1 MFLKLNEG
9 VAVLENFIIH
19 GFPDQDYLM
28 NFEAPIIKEKNTLAV
43 RFRLKMCEEGY
54 FLSEMQNK

>member
-1 MFLKLNEG
+1 MRQVSFQIL
-9 VAVLENFIIH
+9 IH
-19 GFPDQDYLM
+19 RQILGFPDQDYLM